1 MSGSSNPPSK
11 PPLPANRPR
20 FPTGTVI
27 GGKKVSNQYM
37 SDAVV
42 NAAREGMVSKDQL
55 DATEQKLE
63 AAEQKIQQQQQ
74 EIDQANQDI
83 ENQKREIDQV
93 QADVLNQ
100 QQSARPSRLQRIGST
115 IARGARVAGALGPM
129 GMIRSI
135 NRSAENNSS
144 LFNFEAMDARNVAV
158 ARAGGMGFGGSQGGY
173 ALSPRAERAIINTS
187 TDTAA
192 VRVSIGRL
200 ERVVSG
206 IAAKMEASESPTSFV
221 KPTNREEEGGG
232 GILGLIG
239 SLFGGLGNLFG
250 GGGGAA
256 GLGALLRRGISTIA
270 RAIFTKIP
278 IIGPLILVA
287 LNIEGAMEEYE
298 KNGLGAAITD
308 LLSGI
313 GSDLTFGLIDK
324 DTIKNFINTGIAKV
338 TEWWNSAKETLMGV
352 VDSVIGGL
360 RNFFGSIGNFFRRT
374 VDDFNRARQRVREAS
389 ERSEQERQDG
399 LARMQPT
406 PSGSPG
412 QAGARGI
419 AASYDISNRDYG
431 DIQDMLMTPQA
442 GETPEQRAERERLN
456 ELQRQQEAQAQSR
469 GGNVQLGEG
478 VAEYLARRRQE
489 EFNQSI
495 SANENQYADLQ
506 NLDPAAAFRE
516 RSSTTTTPTTTA
528 PVSTTPP
535 ERVQSQDN
543 SRRVAINQ
551 TISPELKGQID
562 SAARTVGES
571 ARAGFISDG
580 RVVAIENLQGK
591 RINIPSMGAPE
602 QVPIP
607 PDGRTQA
614 MSQGAGQQAPVMVPV
629 PVPQAQQPAPVMQ
642 QSQGSSRGAA
652 TGRAPAPA
660 THPDRPNDVGSAA
673 MSGSR

>member
-1 MSGSSNPPSK
+1 MSGSSNPSSK

-37 SDAVV
+37 SNAVV

-115 IARGARVAGALGPM
+115 IARGARIAGALGPM

-135 NRSAENNSS
+135 NRSAETNTS
-144 LFNFEAMDARNVAV
+144 LFNFAGADAQNVASV
-158 ARAGGMGFGGSQGGY
+158 RAGGMGFGGSQGGY
-173 ALSPRAERAIINTS
+173 ALSPRAERAIITTS

-206 IAAKMEASESPTSFV
+206 IAAKMEASESPTSSV
-221 KPTNREEEGGG
+221 KPTKSEEGGG
-232 GILGLIG
+232 GGGIMGLIG

-256 GLGALLRRGISTIA
+256 GLGALLKRSISAIA

-278 IIGPLILVA
+278 YIGPLILVA

-324 DTIKNFINTGIAKV
+324 DTIKEFINKGIEKV
-338 TEWWNSAKETLMGV
+338 SEWWNTAKDTLMGV

-360 RNFFGSIGNFFRRT
+360 QNFFGSIGNFFRRT
-374 VDDFNRARQRVREAS
+374 VDDFNTARDRVREAS
-389 ERSEQERQDG
+389 ERSEQDRRRALQN
-399 LARMQPT
+399 MQPS

-412 QAGARGI
+412 QAGARGV
-419 AASYDISNRDYG
+419 AESYNISSRELAG
-431 DIQDMLMTPQA
+431 IQDIFETPEA
-442 GETPEQRAERERLN
+442 GETPEQKAERERLDAILRNN
-456 ELQRQQEAQAQSR
+456 ERTGV
-469 GGNVQLGEG
+469 GGNVEITPEI
-478 VAEYLARRRQE
+478 ANYINRRRMVD
-489 EFNQSI
+489 
-495 SANENQYADLQ
+495 NEAQYADLL
-506 NLDPAAAFRE
+506 NSDPADAFSRE
-516 RSSTTTTPTTTA
+516 STANTTT
-528 PVSTTPP
+528 SPP
-535 ERVQSQDN
+535 AAERVQQQPQRPSEERVPITQTN
-543 SRRVAINQ
+543 RRNRAELVNQIEAVASSRGV
-551 TISPELKGQID
+551 T
-562 SAARTVGES
+562 
-571 ARAGFISDG
+571 ARAGIISDG
-580 RVVAIENLQGK
+580 RVVAIEPVSGR
-591 RINIPSMGAPE
+591 RIDITEMAPIGEEGAAQMAPGEPDLRSQSIATGANEPS
-602 QVPIP
+602 V
-607 PDGRTQA
+607 
-614 MSQGAGQQAPVMVPV
+614 VVV
-629 PVPQAQQPAPVMQ
+629 QQPAPMSQ
-642 QSQGSSRGAA
+642 QTAPPAIPAQGSSRGAA

-660 THPDRPNDVGSAA
+660 THPERPNDVGSAA